1 MVSLVRG
8 HDPADLR
15 APPRGRPAV
24 PAELRRAPATRF
36 SSIFSHISVFF
47 SIDNHSHLHSFT
59 ITYHYI
65 TASRKRQALF
75 ALQKPHAWRSAVIIS
90 QLAKMASD
98 IFGREWES
106 LSSTKAAR
114 RGGMRPLY
122 HNRTKRQALF
132 LPFLLLFRN
141 RHYIIDRSKRQ
152 ALSQS

>member
-59 ITYHYI
+59 ITNHYI

-90 QLAKMASD
+90 QPPKKASTFLID
-98 IFGREWES
+98 NENHS
-106 LSSTKAAR
+106 Q
-114 RGGMRPLY
+114 PQ
-122 HNRTKRQALF
+122 KRCAGVACV
-132 LPFLLLFRN
+132 
-141 RHYIIDRSKRQ
+141 HYIITGQKGKRYFCLFYYYS
-152 ALSQS
+152 ATVTIS